1 MTVRIGR
8 SFAKVRNS
16 TLRFGSSSG
25 GYRGGK
31 TDQNRAPPFRR
42 SSFPNALGGL
52 DGDHMIGPTT
62 PTGGERSVETEHRGL
77 SLHRASTTQLAE
89 AELAPVFRQA
99 QRHLTRYAARLVE
112 EDETEDV
119 VQETLL
125 KFVMQRRR
133 ERDTGGGRPRA
144 RERAEPLPP
153 LSKRDVI
160 IRLTVMLKDVV
171 IDRERA
177 RRKETKMM
185 RLISGASATIRRHMS
200 TRRRV
205 EDDEIRSAIQYAL
218 LRLPAYMR
226 EPWVMVKEQG
236 FSVDETAHHFGITR
250 ASVRAAMAE
259 ANRAMRP
266 HLERFGITPDI
277 IRGRD
282 IE

>member
-1 MTVRIGR
+1 
-8 SFAKVRNS
+8 
-16 TLRFGSSSG
+16 
-25 GYRGGK
+25 
-31 TDQNRAPPFRR
+31 
-42 SSFPNALGGL
+42 
-52 DGDHMIGPTT
+52 MIGPTT

-125 KFVMQRRR
+125 KFVDAATAG
-133 ERDTGGGRPRA
+133 ERHGGRPPSRA
-144 RERAEPLPP
+144 RAC
-153 LSKRDVI
+153 
-160 IRLTVMLKDVV
+160 
-171 IDRERA
+171 
-177 RRKETKMM
+177 
-185 RLISGASATIRRHMS
+185 GAPAAALE
-200 TRRRV
+200 TRRDHPPHGHAEGCSDRPGARASQGDEDDALDLRGIRDHSPSHEYPAAR